1 MRNLLAVLLVGGFI
15 AYTSTSFSQ
24 SLPSSLTDMVGDE
37 AMLSS
42 VASSL
47 GLSEEQAGGGIGALL
62 SYAQNSLSSTDYESL
77 VGFIPGADKYVGMA
91 RDAGVLTDPITDVG
105 RLTKAMDSLGIDA
118 DTASSLFDQVGNV
131 VGQTGGAEMQ
141 QMLEGLLK

>member
-1 MRNLLAVLLVGGFI
+1 MRNVIAVLLVASVIGLSGP
-15 AYTSTSFSQ
+15 SFSQ

-37 AMLSS
+37 AMLSG

-62 SYAQNSLSSTDYESL
+62 SYAENSLSGADYESL
-77 VGFIPGADKYVGMA
+77 TGFIPGADKYIGMA
-91 RDAGVLTDPITDVG
+91 REAGVLTDPITDVG
-105 RLTKAMDSLGIDA
+105 RLTKAMESLGIDA

-131 VGQTGGAEMQ
+131 VGKAGGAEMQ
-141 QMLEGLLK
+141 QMLEGLLQ